1 MKKLFKPAIIGFYIF
16 LVPFSAQAFYED
28 VPQTHEHYGS
38 IKALYELKKLP
49 EAPKFYPDEK
59 LTNADLYK
67 FLETFVDSELPTD
80 DNFDS
85 EKNPPK
91 HQVLKKIFY
100 FLGIGTD
107 VYFDKDNFYFLDL
120 DKNSPLSPIA
130 QIASEVGIVEKDAE
144 QPYFR
149 MSKRLTNAETAD
161 YLYKTYLYKNPE
173 ALTEKPNAIN
183 TITITETTEDTRE
196 LGTFVDVWST
206 LKSYYLYKDELNE
219 EEMVFDAIE
228 GLLKTI
234 PDDYTGF
241 SEPSEAEEFFDSLEN
256 EFEGIGI
263 MIEMVNEQ
271 VTIISPLA
279 DSPAQKAGLLPND
292 IITKVDDESIEG
304 LNLDAVAKKIK
315 GPAQTVVKITILR
328 EEKELTF
335 EVTRKKISQEAVSS
349 KIIKHEGKK
358 IAYIKITTFGQ
369 DTAKELEKAG
379 KELLLDNPKGL
390 ILDLRNNPGGYL
402 NSAIDM
408 VSLFLTEEEVAVKVK
423 TANGFTEEYKTYG
436 EGTLA
441 DQKIVIL
448 INKGSASAS
457 EILAGAL
464 QDYGIATLIG
474 ETSFGKGTVQNIK
487 SYKDGSIFKYTMAK
501 WLTPKDRDIDKI
513 GLTPD
518 KIVENVADIKED
530 KQLNTALAE
539 F

>member
-1 MKKLFKPAIIGFYIF
+1 MKKLFKSAIIGFYIF
-16 LVPFSAQAFYED
+16 LVPFSAHAFYED
-28 VPQTHEHYGS
+28 VPQTHDYYNS

-49 EAPKFYPDEK
+49 ETASFNPDEK
-59 LTNADLYK
+59 LTNTDLYK
-67 FLETFVDSELPTD
+67 LLETFVGSKLSLD
-80 DNFDS
+80 DNSDP
-85 EKNPPK
+85 EKNPAK

-107 VYFDKDNFYFLDL
+107 VYFDKNNFYFLDL
-120 DKNSPLSPIA
+120 DKNSSLSPIA
-130 QIASEVGIVEKDAE
+130 QKASEIGIVEHGED
-144 QPYFR
+144 QSYFR

-161 YLYKTYLYKNPE
+161 YLYKIYLYKNPY
-173 ALTEKPNAIN
+173 ALEEKPNAIN

-196 LGTFVDVWST
+196 LGTFVDIWST

-241 SEPSEAEEFFDSLEN
+241 SKPNEAQEFFDSLEN

-263 MIEMVNEQ
+263 MIEMVDEK

-292 IITKVDDESIEG
+292 IIIKVDDESIEG

-328 EEKELTF
+328 EENELTF
-335 EVTRKKISQEAVSS
+335 EVTRQKIIQEAISG
-349 KIIKHEGKK
+349 KIIKHEGQK

-369 DTAKELEKAG
+369 DTARELEKTG
-379 KELLLDNPKGL
+379 KELLLDNPKGF

-408 VSLFLTEEEVAVKVK
+408 VGIFLKNKDTAVKVQ
-423 TANGFTEEYKTYG
+423 TADGVIEEYETAG
-436 EGTLA
+436 EGALSG
-441 DQKIVIL
+441 QKTVIL

-464 QDYGIATLIG
+464 QDHEIATLIG
-474 ETSFGKGTVQNIK
+474 EISFGKGTVQNIK

-518 KIVENVADIKED
+518 KIVENTPGIKDD
-530 KQLNTALAE
+530 KQLNSALEE